1 MTSQRMLYMA
11 GIQIQKHS
19 KGTPDTIVENT
30 ASLEIINICF
40 REDGCMSFEDFL
52 DMMSVLSQDAPV
64 ELKAD
69 WAFKV
74 FGKLY
79 FNEIFVGLNRQLNN

>member
-1 MTSQRMLYMA
+1 
-11 GIQIQKHS
+11 
-19 KGTPDTIVENT
+19 
-30 ASLEIINICF
+30 
-40 REDGCMSFEDFL
+40 MSFEDFL
-52 DMMSVLSQDAPV
+52 DMMSVLSQEAPV

-79 FNEIFVGLNRQLNN
+79 FNEIFLGLNRQLNY